1 EVTRSRSGRIQY
13 LADYATN
20 VFVDGG
26 SGANTYDIG
35 WAGPI
40 TLNAGSGP
48 LVKQVNVT
56 ATGGPLDVTGGSST
70 YLRVGGPDSGGM
82 QRIWGAV
89 HVSGPDTV
97 LILDDYFDAASRS
110 VTMSVSGSTGSVTGL
125 APAPVTFTA
134 DLNRVAITGGVH
146 GNTFTISG
154 TLGWTIL
161 NTGGVAPTSVNV
173 QGTSTSGPLD
183 LLTDSGDTINITN
196 AANRL
201 DSIAHVTVNSMSF
214 GGTVNVNDS
223 DFGGDETYTVTGTT
237 VTVGRAPG
245 FLLTYN
251 GIAN

>member
-1 EVTRSRSGRIQY
+1 
-13 LADYATN
+13 
-20 VFVDGG
+20 
-26 SGANTYDIG
+26 
-35 WAGPI
+35 
-40 TLNAGSGP
+40 
-48 LVKQVNVT
+48 
-56 ATGGPLDVTGGSST
+56 
-70 YLRVGGPDSGGM
+70 
-82 QRIWGAV
+82 
-89 HVSGPDTV
+89 
-97 LILDDYFDAASRS
+97 ILDDYFDAASRS

-161 NTGGVAPTSVNV
+161 NTGGVAPSSVNV

-201 DSIAHVTVNSMSF
+201 DSVAHVTVNSMSF

-251 GIAN
+251 GIANSTLGTGPGNDRFSLESTSVSTAVTGGTGSNHYYVSPTAQNLGTIAGPLTINSNSPRDVIDEYDTAFVDSYVIDDFGTTV